1 MNGVIS
7 AYLQHSDAASAVE
20 HEEIAIMRWPNA
32 IVSNWH
38 ASWRDL
44 YFCKEVAMLKIA
56 VVVFALAVS
65 GFMLWIAH
73 EDANFAQ
80 LPHATFLKRAV

>member
-1 MNGVIS
+1 MKE
-7 AYLQHSDAASAVE
+7 LQSLRRMKDARPSRTGMDRAAPYIPS
-20 HEEIAIMRWPNA
+20 RG
-32 IVSNWH
+32 
-38 ASWRDL
+38 R
-44 YFCKEVAMLKIA
+44 FAMFKVA

-73 EDANFAQ
+73 EDSNFAQ

>member
-1 MNGVIS
+1 M
-7 AYLQHSDAASAVE
+7 E
-20 HEEIAIMRWPNA
+20 HEEIAIMRRPYA

-38 ASWRDL
+38 ALSRDL
-44 YFCKEVAMLKIA
+44 YLCKEIAMFKIA

-73 EDANFAQ
+73 EDAHFAQ
-80 LPHATFLKRAV
+80 LPHATFVKRAV

>member
-1 MNGVIS
+1 MPQELWNMKK
-7 AYLQHSDAASAVE
+7 LQSWRGHKRLRSLRTGINRGATYIRA
-20 HEEIAIMRWPNA
+20 EEIAM
-32 IVSNWH
+32 
-38 ASWRDL
+38 
-44 YFCKEVAMLKIA
+44 FKIA

-80 LPHATFLKRAV
+80 LPHATFVKRAA

>member
-1 MNGVIS
+1 MGRGTTYIS
-7 AYLQHSDAASAVE
+7 PR
-20 HEEIAIMRWPNA
+20 EIAM
-32 IVSNWH
+32 
-38 ASWRDL
+38 
-44 YFCKEVAMLKIA
+44 FKIA

-80 LPHATFLKRAV
+80 LPHATFVKRAA